1 MHRIVI
7 VYRISIFLTWCAQCD
22 TMHLVKEPEFDTISI
37 HAIFSQNAV
46 NGKFV
51 NRAWW
56 TRMALSKPGVVL
68 RVNYG
73 GEFKL
78 HALIKLLLVF
88 VTGNPGRFRNPG
100 PSTSSTSLIMHER
113 YLEIGALRAL
123 KQITLGHRTKTL
135 FRFYELVILEA
146 IKSFNK

>member
-22 TMHLVKEPEFDTISI
+22 TMHLVKEFDTISI

-56 TRMALSKPGVVL
+56 TRMASLKPGVVL
-68 RVNYG
+68 RVKYR

-78 HALIKLLLVF
+78 HALIMLLLVF
-88 VTGNPGRFRNPG
+88 VTGNPVQFRNPEHAR
-100 PSTSSTSLIMHER
+100 LH
-113 YLEIGALRAL
+113 
-123 KQITLGHRTKTL
+123 
-135 FRFYELVILEA
+135 
-146 IKSFNK
+146 

>member
-22 TMHLVKEPEFDTISI
+22 TMHLVKEFDTISI

-56 TRMALSKPGVVL
+56 TRMAPSKPGVVL
-68 RVNYG
+68 RVKYR

-78 HALIKLLLVF
+78 HALIMLLLVF
-88 VTGNPGRFRNPG
+88 VTGNPVQFRNPEHAR
-100 PSTSSTSLIMHER
+100 LH
-113 YLEIGALRAL
+113 
-123 KQITLGHRTKTL
+123 
-135 FRFYELVILEA
+135 
-146 IKSFNK
+146 